1 LPSAVGAVF
10 ERAELPGGGADDA
23 AGLRAANARLREL
36 TSSAN
41 PSFSCGIIKV
51 PHTTTRMSM
60 Q

>member
-10 ERAELPGGGADDA
+10 ERAELPGGADDA